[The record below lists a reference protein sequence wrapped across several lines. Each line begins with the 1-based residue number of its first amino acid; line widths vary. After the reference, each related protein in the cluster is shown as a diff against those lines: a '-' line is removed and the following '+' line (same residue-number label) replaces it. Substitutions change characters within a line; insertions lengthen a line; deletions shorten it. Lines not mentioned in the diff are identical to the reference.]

1 MNTLPNYQALDTPDQ
16 AGAFG
21 LLCSARL
28 LAVAALGNF
37 PCARDLGTLVRA
49 WGECADIAPQ
59 VASMKRYSAM
69 FPYRDNVESPSYYR
83 SLSVDLALM
92 SIDFTE
98 DQPADRARRLMFM
111 ATQAWG
117 NLDDIVSSR
126 DSNSG
131 DFCKREMESQAR
143 DISMISSGSDVRR
156 AYLDCLA
163 RYREEYQERARY
175 FCRVAA
181 MASWS

>member
-1 MNTLPNYQALDTPDQ
+1 MNFPNYEALDTLDR

-28 LAVAALGNF
+28 LAVAALGDF
-37 PCARDLGTLVRA
+37 PCAGDLGALVRA

-59 VASMKRYSAM
+59 VVSLTRYSAR
-69 FPYRDNVESPSYYR
+69 FPYRDDVESPNYYR

-92 SIDFTE
+92 SIDFE
-98 DQPADRARRLMFM
+98 QEQPAARARRLMFM

-126 DSNSG
+126 G
-131 DFCKREMESQAR
+131 LGPGEFCKREMESQAR
-143 DISMISSGSDVRR
+143 DISSISSGSEVRP
-156 AYLDCLA
+156 AYLACLA
-163 RYREEYQERARY
+163 HYREEYQERALY
-175 FCRVAA
+175 FGRVASLL
-181 MASWS
+181 SWS